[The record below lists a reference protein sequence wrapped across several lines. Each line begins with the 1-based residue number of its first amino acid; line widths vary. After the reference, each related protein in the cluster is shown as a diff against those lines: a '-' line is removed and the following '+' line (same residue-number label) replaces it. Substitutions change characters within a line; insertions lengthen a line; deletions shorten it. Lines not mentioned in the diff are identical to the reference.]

1 MEYLYILLG
10 IAFVAVTILVW
21 KKRQQLTEEPVPLD
35 AEVIQIEPSSAAHE
49 LVKDEQS
56 ATVLPIVLDDVSN
69 KEEITVGSDTVQ
81 LLKRVVQSVGV
92 PVAMQSLGKKPTY
105 ELVFSPEVEG
115 ALKKG
120 VYSLRKSKEDGYWR
134 AFAVD
139 GKNAIKAQ
147 ANLKQVNPLQVRR
160 IALDLATTV
169 VAQEH
174 LREIKQALDKIETI
188 VSKLVTMKLNEY
200 HGQARS
206 SFNYLDRVYVFLK
219 TDTVDSKITHQL
231 ENNYKTDIDTVYA
244 LLKHIDDPLG
254 ELYDLKKRAL
264 VFKEAT
270 KIKAMKD
277 VIGEFQEY
285 EELVYMFLLSLQGEI
300 HAMRMLGDPEETIEQ
315 ATKQVTAIGQEFEA
329 KRQSFHQGLQ
339 SFEQEFKVRF
349 ALASRERNQIQLI
362 ASEHAAV
369 KDRSAARTINLDF
382 KAEVEPRKLFLV
394 SDGDDVKVLANR

>member
-1 MEYLYILLG
+1 MEYLYLLLG
-10 IAFVAVTILVW
+10 IAFVAVTVLVR
-21 KKRQQLTEEPVPLD
+21 KKRQQLTEEPIPLD
-35 AEVIQIEPSSAAHE
+35 AEDIQIAPSSAAHE
-49 LVKDEQS
+49 LVKHEQS

-69 KEEITVGSDTVQ
+69 KEEITVGSDMAQ
-81 LLKRVVQSVGV
+81 LLRRVVQSVGV

-105 ELVFSPEVEG
+105 ELVFSPEVEA

-134 AFAVD
+134 AIAVD

-219 TDTVDSKITHQL
+219 TDIVDSKITHQL

-244 LLKHIDDPLG
+244 LLKHIDGPLAK
-254 ELYDLKKRAL
+254 LYGLKKRAL

-270 KIKAMKD
+270 AIKAMKD

-300 HAMRMLGDPEETIEQ
+300 HAMRLLGDPEETIEQ
-315 ATKQVTAIGQEFEA
+315 ATKQVNAIGQEFEA

-339 SFEQEFKVRF
+339 SFAQEFKVRF
-349 ALASRERNQIQLI
+349 ALASRARNQIQLI

-369 KDRSAARTINLDF
+369 KDRSAARRINLDF

>member
-1 MEYLYILLG
+1 MEYLYLLLG

-21 KKRQQLTEEPVPLD
+21 KKSQQLTEEPVPLD

-92 PVAMQSLGKKPTY
+92 PVAMQSLGKKPAY
-105 ELVFSPEVEG
+105 ELVFSPEVEA

-315 ATKQVTAIGQEFEA
+315 ATKQVNAIGQEFEA

>member
-1 MEYLYILLG
+1 MEYLYLLLG

-21 KKRQQLTEEPVPLD
+21 KKSQQLTEEPVPLD

-92 PVAMQSLGKKPTY
+92 PVAMQSLGKKPAY
-105 ELVFSPEVEG
+105 ELVFSPEVEA

-244 LLKHIDDPLG
+244 LLKHIDGPLG
-254 ELYDLKKRAL
+254 KLYDLKKRAL

-315 ATKQVTAIGQEFEA
+315 ATKQVNAIGQEFEA

-349 ALASRERNQIQLI
+349 ALTSRERNQIQLI